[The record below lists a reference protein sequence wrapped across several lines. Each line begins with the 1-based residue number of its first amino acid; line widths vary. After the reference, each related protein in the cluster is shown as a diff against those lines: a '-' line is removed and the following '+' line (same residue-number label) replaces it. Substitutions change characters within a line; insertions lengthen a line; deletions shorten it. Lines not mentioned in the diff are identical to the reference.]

1 VSKAVGGAVTRNRTK
16 RVLRHLVAARLAGM
30 PDNLDLVVRA
40 NPVAGQAATA
50 DLAAELDGLLP
61 RVLRRLQREA
71 VEVTS

>member
-16 RVLRHLVAARLAGM
+16 RVLRHLVAARLVGL
-30 PDNLDLVVRA
+30 PDELDLVVRA
-40 NPVAGQAATA
+40 NPAAAQTATA
-50 DLAAELDGLLP
+50 GLAAELDALLP